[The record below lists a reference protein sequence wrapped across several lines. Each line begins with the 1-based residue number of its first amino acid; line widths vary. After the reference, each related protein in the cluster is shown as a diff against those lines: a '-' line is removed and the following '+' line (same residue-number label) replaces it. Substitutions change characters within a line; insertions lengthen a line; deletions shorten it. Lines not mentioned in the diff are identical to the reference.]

1 MTLVATG
8 DNIRRVRKERRL
20 SQQKLSELTGVGRS
34 AIAQYERLRNEP
46 PLDVL
51 RKLAEGLR
59 VETLELLDLAVVE
72 GDKKEER
79 PDKPN
84 LGREVPVARAGYRFV
99 PIYGAITAG
108 LPSASYSDVLE
119 WFEMPEWGG
128 EFERWGRVI
137 EGDSMGPEFEEE
149 DIAIF
154 ENRQWQTGDGVHA
167 FKDGED
173 VFKIAWTEGGQTL
186 LRPTNRN
193 HPDINADG
201 WQIKGVCIKRIRDVR
216 KGIRDTR
223 DYRSGFKWR
232 EF

>member
-1 MTLVATG
+1 MTDMSTG
-8 DNIRRVRKERRL
+8 ENIKRIRRDRKL
-20 SQQKLSELTGVGRS
+20 SQQQLANLTGVGRS
-34 AIAQYERLRNEP
+34 AIAQYERDRNEP

-51 RKLAEGLR
+51 KRLAEGLR
-59 VETLELLDLAVVE
+59 VDTVALLDLEVVE
-72 GDKKEER
+72 GSLKSKE
-79 PDKPN
+79 KPN
-84 LGREVPVARAGYRFV
+84 LGSEVPVARAGYRFV

-128 EFERWGRVI
+128 EFERWGRVV
-137 EGDSMGPEFEEE
+137 EGDSMTPEFEEE

-154 ENRQWQTGDGVHA
+154 ENRQWQSGDGVHA

-173 VFKIAWTEGGQTL
+173 VFKIAWQEGGRVL
-186 LRPTNRN
+186 LRPTNRECQ
-193 HPDINADG
+193 DIEADG
-201 WQIKGVCIKRIRDVR
+201 WNIKGVCIKRIRDVR